1 MKKQTIDFS
10 VNSFNEDKK
19 YLLQTVES
27 INKIIPI
34 LIANGITDIN
44 LETIRNIHTNY
55 DKFILD
61 IRDRHIENFK
71 RKVRYGYWKRIY

>member
-34 LIANGITDIN
+34 LIANGIT
-44 LETIRNIHTNY
+44 
-55 DKFILD
+55 
-61 IRDRHIENFK
+61 
-71 RKVRYGYWKRIY
+71 V